1 MDKQKTYQLT
11 KELQED
17 CYQYLI
23 LLIDFTNSFEEK
35 KLFILNKEAI
45 AKYKKQR
52 ILLIQQREEILIKT
66 ELLEINLKSTVI
78 YLKKL
83 KQFLNVTIIHPSK
96 FMVRPQSPFELLDLN
111 IEKEEERIKII
122 HGIPFLSKP
131 IENHWIALHQNYAQM
146 LYKMNTLK

>member
-1 MDKQKTYQLT
+1 MYKIA

-23 LLIDFTNSFEEK
+23 LLIDFTNDFEEK
-35 KLFILNKEAI
+35 KLLILNKEAI
-45 AKYKKQR
+45 ETYKKQR
-52 ILLIQQREEILIKT
+52 ILLIQKREEILIKT

-131 IENHWIALHQNYAQM
+131 IENHWITLHQNYARM